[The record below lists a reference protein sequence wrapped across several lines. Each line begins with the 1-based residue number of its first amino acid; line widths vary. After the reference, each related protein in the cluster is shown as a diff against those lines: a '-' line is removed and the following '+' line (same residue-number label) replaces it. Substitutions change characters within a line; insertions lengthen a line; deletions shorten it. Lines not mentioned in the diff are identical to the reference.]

1 MLRPKPRGQIV
12 IKFLIV
18 AAVLVASSGISAAAP
33 SQLKGKSVALR
44 WTENRMQRSEG
55 YAEFRSVTTNIEMAV
70 YVSTEGRVFNR
81 IQSNSGANEQAPGQ
95 ASRGDRIPSFNGRTM
110 TIMQPLRG
118 LARRIIVEFGGDFA
132 TCTASVILGKES
144 GVGSGY
150 IWAFGTKTRQE
161 VRSASASG
169 ASCSVRD
176 GNVFQ

>member
-1 MLRPKPRGQIV
+1 MIRLLTV
-12 IKFLIV
+12 T
-18 AAVLVASSGISAAAP
+18 AVLVASSGISAAAP
-33 SQLKGKSVALR
+33 SQLKGKSVTLR

-55 YAEFRSVTTNIEMAV
+55 HAEFRPVTTNMEMSV

-81 IQSNSGANEQAPGQ
+81 MQSNSGANEQAPGR
-95 ASRGDRIPSFNGRTM
+95 ASLGDRIPGFNGRTM
-110 TIMQPLRG
+110 TVMQPLRG
-118 LARRIIVEFGGDFA
+118 LARRIVVEFGGDFA

-150 IWAFGTKTRQE
+150 IRAFGTKTRLE